1 MKIYAKV
8 SFLTANICPKIEFI
22 KQLKN
27 PINNKKE
34 KKNKNEMKFNSI
46 KSREFK
52 IKIKQREI
60 LAIEKTRILAPK
72 NLLKKKLFP

>member
-1 MKIYAKV
+1 
-8 SFLTANICPKIEFI
+8 
-22 KQLKN
+22 
-27 PINNKKE
+27 
-34 KKNKNEMKFNSI
+34 MKFNSI

-72 NLLKKKLFP
+72 NLLKKKLLP